1 MEQSQIIWEK
11 ILSKLKEEI
20 RPVLFSTWF
29 LDAEPLY
36 LSEDKLTI
44 YVPSEIKK
52 TTIEMRYGEQITN
65 LLKELTGAEN
75 PEFEIIC
82 AEDEKKIFL
91 SSLKSNSSISESYT
105 FSNFIVGSSNRFAQ
119 AAALAVATKPSESY
133 NPLFIYGPSGLG
145 KTHLLYAIA
154 NEIRRNNHNFSIIY
168 IKGDEFANDLISSI
182 QNGTIEPFRLKY
194 RKADLL
200 LVDDI
205 QFIAGKERTQEE
217 FFHTFNS
224 LHETNKQIVLTSD
237 RPPREIHTLEDRLK
251 TRFEWGLLADIQPPD
266 YETRVAI
273 ISKKAENLNISL
285 PPEVMDYIASSIKN
299 NVRQLEGVVKKI
311 CALKELMKEEISTRL
326 AERAIKDIMSEGSG
340 LVPSTDLILEEV
352 ANVYNVSIS
361 KLLGNNRT
369 KELVVPRQIAMY
381 LIRSMTGL
389 SLPDI
394 GKKFNRDH
402 STVLHS
408 INKIEQ
414 QVLSDSIL
422 SGQIK
427 DLIKNIEGK

>member
-1 MEQSQIIWEK
+1 MEQPQLIWEK
-11 ILSKLKEEI
+11 VMSKLKEEI
-20 RPVLFSTWF
+20 TPVLLSTWF
-29 LDAEPLY
+29 QDAEALY
-36 LSEDKLTI
+36 ADEGRFVLYT
-44 YVPSEIKK
+44 PSEVKK
-52 TTIEMRYGEQITN
+52 TTIDMKYSDIITN
-65 LLKELTGAEN
+65 TICELIGTS
-75 PEFEIIC
+75 FIQLEIVC
-82 AEDEKKIFL
+82 GEDEKAAFL
-91 SSLKSNSSISESYT
+91 ASLDDCSGISESYT

-119 AAALAVATKPSESY
+119 AAAMAVATKPANAY

-154 NEIRRNNHNFSIIY
+154 NEIKKKNKYYSIIY

-182 QNGTIEPFRLKY
+182 QNGAVEPFRSKY
-194 RKADLL
+194 RKANLL

-224 LHETNKQIVLTSD
+224 LHESNKQIVLTSD

-273 ISKKAENLNISL
+273 VSKKAEDLRIKL
-285 PPEVMDYIASSIKN
+285 PTEVTDYIASSIKSN
-299 NVRQLEGVVKKI
+299 IRQLEGVVKKI
-311 CALKELMKEEISTRL
+311 CALKELMQEEISVRL
-326 AERAIKDIMSEGSG
+326 AEKAVKDIMSEGSG
-340 LVPSTDLILEEV
+340 LVPSTSVILDEV
-352 ANVYNVSIS
+352 AKIYNVPVS
-361 KLLGNNRT
+361 KLLSTART

-408 INKIEQ
+408 INKVEVQ
-414 QVLSDSIL
+414 LANDPSF
-422 SGQIK
+422 SGQLK
-427 DLIKNIEGK
+427 DIIKNIESK